1 MPQAPD
7 SIADGEHAYRAFA
20 GQDAAMDGDDDDS
33 SDEPELDSD
42 PSTRKAFNALR
53 SSYGSTLEFAKA
65 LYVEPTLQLRMRND
79 H

>member
-1 MPQAPD
+1 
-7 SIADGEHAYRAFA
+7 
-20 GQDAAMDGDDDDS
+20 MDGDDDDS